1 MKYKKY
7 SYVLLFI
14 LMLLVG
20 INSTYAATNEEKT
33 CYYVSKNSEA
43 MAQLK
48 IKWGYSAPLLHAGK
62 AFSEASFQKLGGKLD
77 NDSEAVLNWYKSF
90 SDNATGLTLSAIYQG
105 SREANQNPSCPK
117 HLIMRSTD
125 NFKSYGAFASQ
136 SEIEAKKFVEASNQ
150 KGYKTWYLGHT
161 KTDASGNVSEIT
173 EKEYWN
179 AFSGFVEGEP
189 VADFGAVV
197 TCTDLFGSPSDENSL
212 AYMINMVLGY
222 VRVIVPILVITFG
235 LFDLGKAVI
244 ASKEDEMKKAQ
255 STFIKR
261 VIIGVVVFF
270 VPLVVN
276 ILMELAD
283 IVWEGMG
290 YTICEFK

>member
-7 SYVLLFI
+7 SYFIVLI

-20 INSTYAATNEEKT
+20 INKTYAASEKT
-33 CYYVSKNSEA
+33 CYYVSNNNEA
-43 MAQLK
+43 MAQLT
-48 IKWGYSAPLLHAGK
+48 IKWGYSVPFLRGGK
-62 AFSEASFQKLGGKLD
+62 AFSEASFQKLGGKID

-90 SDNATGLTLSAIYQG
+90 NDNETGLTLSAIYQG
-105 SREANQNPSCPK
+105 SGKANDNPSCPSY
-117 HLIMRSTD
+117 LIMRSTD

-136 SEIEAKKFVEASNQ
+136 SKIEAEKFVNASNQ
-150 KGYKTWYLGHT
+150 KGLKTWYLTHT
-161 KTDASGNVSEIT
+161 KTDASGNVTEIT
-173 EKEYWN
+173 ENEYWD
-179 AFSGFVEGEP
+179 AFGGFIEGES
-189 VADFGAVV
+189 VADFEAVV
-197 TCTDLFGSPSDENSL
+197 SCTDLFGNRNDENSL
-212 AYMINMVLGY
+212 AYMIDMVLGY

-270 VPLVVN
+270 VPVIVN
-276 ILMELAD
+276 IVMELAD

>member
-7 SYVLLFI
+7 SYILVLI

-20 INSTYAATNEEKT
+20 INRTYAAENEKT
-33 CYYVSKNSEA
+33 CYYVSTNSEA
-43 MAQLK
+43 MAQLT
-48 IKWGYSAPLLHAGK
+48 IKWGYGAPLLHAGK
-62 AFSEASFQKLGGKLD
+62 AFSEARFQKLGGKLD
-77 NDSEAVLNWYKSF
+77 DDSEAVLNWYKSF
-90 SDNATGLTLSAIYQG
+90 NDNKTGITLSAIYQG
-105 SREANQNPSCPK
+105 SREANNNPSCPK
-117 HLIMRSTD
+117 YLIMRSTD

-136 SEIEAKKFVEASNQ
+136 SEIEAQKFVEASNQ
-150 KGYKTWYLGHT
+150 KGFKTWYLGHT
-161 KTDASGNVSEIT
+161 KKDASGNVVEIT

-179 AFSGFVEGEP
+179 EFSGFVEGES

-212 AYMINMVLGY
+212 AYMINTVLGY

-255 STFIKR
+255 ATFIKR

-270 VPLVVN
+270 VPFVVN
-276 ILMELAD
+276 IVMELAD
-283 IVWEGMG
+283 MVWEGMG